1 MLLNLLKFILM
12 LLSAKRDSAPTL
24 NSTVSDNQKEDLPP
38 DYCSTFYSNNYCHLI
53 HSQQCHNTHR

>member
-1 MLLNLLKFILM
+1 M

-38 DYCSTFYSNNYCHLI
+38 DYCSTFYSNNYHHLI
-53 HSQQCHNTHR
+53 HSHQYNNTHR